1 MSGARFRPPAAA
13 RETIG
18 GREPREES
26 CSHGRS
32 DHHLTCHRM
41 LLVTRCASNEEDV
54 LYVDEGNVITSAG
67 SAAGI
72 DACLHLVRR
81 DFGSKIANSV
91 ARRLVMPPH
100 REGGQAQYVA
110 APVQERTGRTVSEVM
125 DWARKRLDKPLA
137 VGLLAARAAMSE
149 RTFLR
154 RFQASVGLSPADW
167 LQRERMHRA
176 RELLE
181 SADGKLSDIAEQ
193 CGYRFLETFRAP
205 HSSVPSARRRPPP
218 ARAFRIRT

>member
-110 APVQERTGRTVSEVM
+110 APVQERPGRTVSEGM
-125 DWARKRLDKPLA
+125 DWARNRLDEPFA

-149 RTFLR
+149 RTLLR
-154 RFQASVGLSPADW
+154 RFQASVGLS
-167 LQRERMHRA
+167 
-176 RELLE
+176 
-181 SADGKLSDIAEQ
+181 
-193 CGYRFLETFRAP
+193 
-205 HSSVPSARRRPPP
+205 
-218 ARAFRIRT
+218 